1 MLHDFELKSYPKKL
15 KFWPKQKQKSPST
28 EPYCSVSVCFL
39 IYSLK
44 QKF

>member
-15 KFWPKQKQKSPST
+15 KFWPKQQQQKSPST

-39 IYSLK
+39 IYLLK
-44 QKF
+44 